1 TSAPDVRRRACGA
14 AAAAAC
20 PNACVACCD
29 GAALV
34 GGGGRRRCG
43 AAVGSEV
50 RRRRRCAATLESFC
64 DDPPARSYD
73 DHALTFFP
81 GPRAAQSKCFG
92 RFQEAHVHDSPDDAA
107 LSRDMRATCCS
118 FAALNRERARERR
131 TIQRAIR
138 GNLPGNHPAGDRYLM
153 FPRSQIEAAR
163 AHASAST
170 RDVDVNFL
178 GRLHGD
184 DDGSPLLDYVL
195 REDYDADVFSTRV
208 AASMRVWLGPFV
220 DAFFTAESVLVD
232 TSITDA
238 ATYVSRGAFDKTSSA
253 AGFRP
258 MSFSGVNASSCKRAT
273 CDPAYYEKLARS
285 RFTLAPAGD
294 MPWSL
299 RFFEAIMAG
308 SVPIL
313 SSKEHAGRNRAEKT
327 LGYKYLLVSEYVAR
341 RKRFPGAAPYCA
353 EWADHNLAIFLEHQS
368 YIEDPTTAPLIMGQ
382 AESSTVKSSQ
392 DEESIYF
399 QTSLVVEGERLSPI
413 AYYQES
419 ADDATSTAS
428 SAFFCAEAGSKF
440 EIKVTLARPPPE
452 GVLYGARVYVDSGA
466 PDVVYEACG
475 PGRGSDASAASTT
488 DRSTPDHYFWLGPG
502 ETEYVVRGFFANK
515 LESYPFAFGSAAA
528 SSARSALADAN
539 GEAAPPEKRARVDD
553 AAARAANEL
562 GCLRLQF
569 AKVTRFVAVDATPGP
584 TAPRRA
590 SLRGAAAELADAK
603 GTHIAAK
610 AGREA
615 EADDAG
621 ASALAAEA
629 VLSPKIIH
637 ESRLFYNDFAGY
649 RARSSLGKAMLEP
662 LTFQG
667 LPLSCFAQ
675 ADVRR
680 RCVDAMLAAKQRAGA
695 DVATKK
701 RIW

>member
-1 TSAPDVRRRACGA
+1 
-14 AAAAAC
+14 
-20 PNACVACCD
+20 
-29 GAALV
+29 
-34 GGGGRRRCG
+34 
-43 AAVGSEV
+43 
-50 RRRRRCAATLESFC
+50 
-64 DDPPARSYD
+64 
-73 DHALTFFP
+73 
-81 GPRAAQSKCFG
+81 
-92 RFQEAHVHDSPDDAA
+92 
-107 LSRDMRATCCS
+107 
-118 FAALNRERARERR
+118 
-131 TIQRAIR
+131 
-138 GNLPGNHPAGDRYLM
+138 
-153 FPRSQIEAAR
+153 
-163 AHASAST
+163 
-170 RDVDVNFL
+170 
-178 GRLHGD
+178 
-184 DDGSPLLDYVL
+184 
-195 REDYDADVFSTRV
+195 
-208 AASMRVWLGPFV
+208 
-220 DAFFTAESVLVD
+220 
-232 TSITDA
+232 
-238 ATYVSRGAFDKTSSA
+238 
-253 AGFRP
+253 
-258 MSFSGVNASSCKRAT
+258 
-273 CDPAYYEKLARS
+273 
-285 RFTLAPAGD
+285 
-294 MPWSL
+294 
-299 RFFEAIMAG
+299 
-308 SVPIL
+308 
-313 SSKEHAGRNRAEKT
+313 
-327 LGYKYLLVSEYVAR
+327 
-341 RKRFPGAAPYCA
+341 
-353 EWADHNLAIFLEHQS
+353 
-368 YIEDPTTAPLIMGQ
+368 MGQ

-515 LESYPFAFGSAAA
+515 LESYPFAFGSGGVRPRGAAGA
-528 SSARSALADAN
+528 ARR
-539 GEAAPPEKRARVDD
+539 AAKRARVDD

-590 SLRGAAAELADAK
+590 PLRGAAAELADAK

-615 EADDAG
+615 EPDAG

-680 RCVDAMLAAKQRAGA
+680 RCAAKQRAGA

-701 RIW
+701 RIWSFGGGGAPAPDAPAANAPVPVADLAKFLCSTISPAASRAVCRGPGDYDGDYGEKYVQVLGDEAHRLQDLAANTAALLDYFAAKPDHYDLAAMDAAAPSGWLGAFQAAAPASYAVSFAVLSIDD

>member
-1 TSAPDVRRRACGA
+1 
-14 AAAAAC
+14 
-20 PNACVACCD
+20 
-29 GAALV
+29 
-34 GGGGRRRCG
+34 
-43 AAVGSEV
+43 
-50 RRRRRCAATLESFC
+50 
-64 DDPPARSYD
+64 
-73 DHALTFFP
+73 
-81 GPRAAQSKCFG
+81 
-92 RFQEAHVHDSPDDAA
+92 
-107 LSRDMRATCCS
+107 
-118 FAALNRERARERR
+118 
-131 TIQRAIR
+131 
-138 GNLPGNHPAGDRYLM
+138 
-153 FPRSQIEAAR
+153 
-163 AHASAST
+163 
-170 RDVDVNFL
+170 
-178 GRLHGD
+178 
-184 DDGSPLLDYVL
+184 
-195 REDYDADVFSTRV
+195 
-208 AASMRVWLGPFV
+208 
-220 DAFFTAESVLVD
+220 
-232 TSITDA
+232 
-238 ATYVSRGAFDKTSSA
+238 
-253 AGFRP
+253 
-258 MSFSGVNASSCKRAT
+258 
-273 CDPAYYEKLARS
+273 
-285 RFTLAPAGD
+285 
-294 MPWSL
+294 
-299 RFFEAIMAG
+299 
-308 SVPIL
+308 
-313 SSKEHAGRNRAEKT
+313 
-327 LGYKYLLVSEYVAR
+327 
-341 RKRFPGAAPYCA
+341 
-353 EWADHNLAIFLEHQS
+353 
-368 YIEDPTTAPLIMGQ
+368 MGQ

-475 PGRGSDASAASTT
+475 PGRGSGASAASTT

-569 AKVTRFVAVDATPGP
+569 AK
-584 TAPRRA
+584 
-590 SLRGAAAELADAK
+590 LADAK

-615 EADDAG
+615 EPDAG

-675 ADVRR
+675 ADRIWSFGGGGAPAP
-680 RCVDAMLAAKQRAGA
+680 DAPAANAPVPVADLAKFLCSTISPAASRAVCRGPGDYDGDYGEKYVQVLGDEAHRLQDLAANTAALLDYFAAKPDHYDLAAMDAAAPSGWLGA
-695 DVATKK
+695 FQAAAPASYAVSFAVLSIDD
-701 RIW
+701 

>member
-1 TSAPDVRRRACGA
+1 
-14 AAAAAC
+14 
-20 PNACVACCD
+20 
-29 GAALV
+29 
-34 GGGGRRRCG
+34 
-43 AAVGSEV
+43 
-50 RRRRRCAATLESFC
+50 
-64 DDPPARSYD
+64 
-73 DHALTFFP
+73 
-81 GPRAAQSKCFG
+81 
-92 RFQEAHVHDSPDDAA
+92 
-107 LSRDMRATCCS
+107 
-118 FAALNRERARERR
+118 
-131 TIQRAIR
+131 
-138 GNLPGNHPAGDRYLM
+138 
-153 FPRSQIEAAR
+153 
-163 AHASAST
+163 
-170 RDVDVNFL
+170 
-178 GRLHGD
+178 
-184 DDGSPLLDYVL
+184 
-195 REDYDADVFSTRV
+195 
-208 AASMRVWLGPFV
+208 
-220 DAFFTAESVLVD
+220 
-232 TSITDA
+232 
-238 ATYVSRGAFDKTSSA
+238 
-253 AGFRP
+253 
-258 MSFSGVNASSCKRAT
+258 
-273 CDPAYYEKLARS
+273 
-285 RFTLAPAGD
+285 
-294 MPWSL
+294 
-299 RFFEAIMAG
+299 
-308 SVPIL
+308 
-313 SSKEHAGRNRAEKT
+313 
-327 LGYKYLLVSEYVAR
+327 
-341 RKRFPGAAPYCA
+341 
-353 EWADHNLAIFLEHQS
+353 
-368 YIEDPTTAPLIMGQ
+368 MGQ

-515 LESYPFAFGSAAA
+515 LESYPFAFGSAAS
-528 SSARSALADAN
+528 SSARAALADAN

-615 EADDAG
+615 EPDAG

-675 ADVRR
+675 PDVRR

-701 RIW
+701 RIWSFGGGGAPAPDAPAANAPVPVADLAKFLCSTISPAASRAVCRGPGDYDDGDYGEKYVQVLGDEAHRLQDLAANTAALLDYFAAKPDHYDLAAMDAAAPSGWLGAFQAAAPASYAVSFAVLSIDD

>member
-1 TSAPDVRRRACGA
+1 
-14 AAAAAC
+14 
-20 PNACVACCD
+20 
-29 GAALV
+29 
-34 GGGGRRRCG
+34 
-43 AAVGSEV
+43 
-50 RRRRRCAATLESFC
+50 
-64 DDPPARSYD
+64 
-73 DHALTFFP
+73 
-81 GPRAAQSKCFG
+81 
-92 RFQEAHVHDSPDDAA
+92 
-107 LSRDMRATCCS
+107 MRATCCS

-313 SSKEHAGRNRAEKT
+313 SSREEHAGRNRAEKT

-368 YIEDPTTAPLIMGQ
+368 YIEDPTTVRPRLDRCL
-382 AESSTVKSSQ
+382 AE
-392 DEESIYF
+392 
-399 QTSLVVEGERLSPI
+399 R
-413 AYYQES
+413 
-419 ADDATSTAS
+419 
-428 SAFFCAEAGSKF
+428 
-440 EIKVTLARPPPE
+440 
-452 GVLYGARVYVDSGA
+452 
-466 PDVVYEACG
+466 
-475 PGRGSDASAASTT
+475 
-488 DRSTPDHYFWLGPG
+488 
-502 ETEYVVRGFFANK
+502 FA
-515 LESYPFAFGSAAA
+515 
-528 SSARSALADAN
+528 
-539 GEAAPPEKRARVDD
+539 
-553 AAARAANEL
+553 
-562 GCLRLQF
+562 
-569 AKVTRFVAVDATPGP
+569 
-584 TAPRRA
+584 
-590 SLRGAAAELADAK
+590 
-603 GTHIAAK
+603 
-610 AGREA
+610 
-615 EADDAG
+615 
-621 ASALAAEA
+621 
-629 VLSPKIIH
+629 
-637 ESRLFYNDFAGY
+637 
-649 RARSSLGKAMLEP
+649 
-662 LTFQG
+662 
-667 LPLSCFAQ
+667 
-675 ADVRR
+675 
-680 RCVDAMLAAKQRAGA
+680 
-695 DVATKK
+695 
-701 RIW
+701 

>member
-1 TSAPDVRRRACGA
+1 MAAQTRELFRTIFWAREVRPRRA
-14 AAAAAC
+14 
-20 PNACVACCD
+20 
-29 GAALV
+29 
-34 GGGGRRRCG
+34 
-43 AAVGSEV
+43 
-50 RRRRRCAATLESFC
+50 AATLESFC

-238 ATYVSRGAFDKTSSA
+238 ATYVSRAASA
-253 AGFRP
+253 R
-258 MSFSGVNASSCKRAT
+258 R

-368 YIEDPTTAPLIMGQ
+368 YIEDPTTVRPRLDRCL
-382 AESSTVKSSQ
+382 AE
-392 DEESIYF
+392 
-399 QTSLVVEGERLSPI
+399 R
-413 AYYQES
+413 
-419 ADDATSTAS
+419 
-428 SAFFCAEAGSKF
+428 
-440 EIKVTLARPPPE
+440 
-452 GVLYGARVYVDSGA
+452 
-466 PDVVYEACG
+466 
-475 PGRGSDASAASTT
+475 
-488 DRSTPDHYFWLGPG
+488 
-502 ETEYVVRGFFANK
+502 FA
-515 LESYPFAFGSAAA
+515 
-528 SSARSALADAN
+528 
-539 GEAAPPEKRARVDD
+539 
-553 AAARAANEL
+553 
-562 GCLRLQF
+562 
-569 AKVTRFVAVDATPGP
+569 
-584 TAPRRA
+584 
-590 SLRGAAAELADAK
+590 
-603 GTHIAAK
+603 
-610 AGREA
+610 
-615 EADDAG
+615 
-621 ASALAAEA
+621 
-629 VLSPKIIH
+629 
-637 ESRLFYNDFAGY
+637 
-649 RARSSLGKAMLEP
+649 
-662 LTFQG
+662 
-667 LPLSCFAQ
+667 
-675 ADVRR
+675 
-680 RCVDAMLAAKQRAGA
+680 
-695 DVATKK
+695 
-701 RIW
+701 